1 MFTSAESWST
11 QQLAEFVAFISASSN
26 ELEACQ
32 RAVERAAEA
41 LEAEVCA
48 LVQGDRVLAGIG
60 FPEGFLPTAEDIE
73 AISARSEHRELGGL
87 GRLWTISTALD
98 QPSDALLLGRM
109 GEEGFSQEE
118 ADLLRGMGRAL
129 ALTLRML
136 RTLDHERELRLAS
149 QREVRQRKKI
159 ERELAHQALHDPLTD
174 LPNRNLLRDRA
185 VRALEHSASS
195 SSLVGALLVGL
206 DHFKLVNESV
216 GHAGGD
222 ELLIGLAARWHKSLS
237 EGDFERYGC
246 TVARTGGDEFAVLC
260 ENLDSEHDALAIA
273 ERLQLALR
281 TPFAIDG
288 EVLTVTA
295 SIGIAMSTAP
305 AAKEV
310 AHAAA
315 DDLLRSADVAMSR
328 AKEMGRNRY
337 EVFDEEMRLRLLD
350 RVRIESELRS
360 AIELGQLRLLYQPV
374 VSIDDASIVTVE
386 ALARWEH
393 PERGMLGPMA
403 FIPIAEQSDLIVRLG
418 QWVIEEAC
426 AQLKRWE
433 EENPEAARLR
443 VSVNV
448 SARQLTPAL
457 VGSFRSALQAAGVEP
472 DRIAVEITESLLI
485 EQAKSSESVLAAL
498 KELGVG
504 IVLDDFGTGYS
515 SLSYLKSLPIDQL
528 KLDRSFISSL
538 VEDPRSAKIV
548 SATIEMARALGLS
561 VVAEGVETHEQ
572 LKVLQRLRCDY
583 AQGFYFSLP
592 EPPRAIAQQIVEA
605 SLFEPLEDFDAPA
618 PVAAAVSP
626 ESFAAADDAKR
637 RLFIGRVAGLFF
649 TAGSAV
655 IVPANLLLNRHQA
668 SLLLAAGLAL
678 LAFSSG
684 VVCFLIRWERQSDR
698 WIHGTALVATLQVI
712 LIVGTIGH
720 PSVFSWF
727 YVLIAVAAGYA
738 FPGRRTLA
746 GYALLLAG
754 ATLFDLITFPTRAV
768 DALPGAVVEI
778 AVLWL
783 AIAATAALR
792 EQLEEGKA
800 ELRELAVRDP
810 LTGIGNYRLLHDRL
824 DYELRRHARVQ
835 RQFALLLIDLDRFKE
850 VNERLGHA
858 AGDEVLRRVAR
869 ALSGV
874 VRQQDTVARQGG
886 DEFAVLA
893 PETDRIGAEALARR
907 IRERIAEVKI
917 ADARIGATIG
927 SAVYAEDG
935 GSAQTL
941 LARADAQL
949 IADKARTRGP
959 AAELGYPPPAPAV
972 VAPETVGAPAVRIA

>member
-11 QQLAEFVAFISASSN
+11 QQLAEFVAFISASNN
-26 ELEACQ
+26 EIEACQ

-48 LVQGDRVLAGIG
+48 LIQGDRVLAGIG
-60 FPEGFLPTAEDIE
+60 FPEGCLPTAEDIR
-73 AISARSEHRELGGL
+73 AISARAEHRDLPGL
-87 GRLWTISTALD
+87 GHVWTISTALD
-98 QPSDALLLGRM
+98 QASDALLLGRM

-136 RTLDHERELRLAS
+136 RTLDHERDLRLAS

-195 SSLVGALLVGL
+195 LVGALILGL

-222 ELLIGLAARWHKSLS
+222 ELLITLAARWRESLS
-237 EGDFERYGC
+237 DGDFERYGC

-273 ERLQLALR
+273 QRLQLALR
-281 TPFAIDG
+281 APFAVDG
-288 EVLTVTA
+288 EMLTVTA

-305 AAKEV
+305 ATKDV

-328 AKEMGRNRY
+328 AKEIGRNRY

-350 RVRIESELRS
+350 RVRTESELRS

-386 ALARWEH
+386 ALVRWDH

-418 QWVIEEAC
+418 RWVIEEAC

-457 VGSFRSALQAAGVEP
+457 VDSLRSALEAAGLGP

-485 EQAKSSESVLAAL
+485 EQAEFSESVLAAL

-515 SLSYLKSLPIDQL
+515 SLSYLKSLPIDQM

-583 AQGFYFSLP
+583 AQGFYFSVP
-592 EPPRAIAQQIVEA
+592 EPPRAIARQMVEA
-605 SLFEPLEDFDAPA
+605 SLFEPMEDFDAPA
-618 PVAAAVSP
+618 PVSTTASP
-626 ESFAAADDAKR
+626 ESVVATDDAKR

-649 TAGSAV
+649 TVGAAV
-655 IVPANLLLNRHQA
+655 IVPANLLLNHQA

-678 LAFSSG
+678 LALSSG
-684 VVCFLIRWERQSDR
+684 VVCFVIRWERHSDR
-698 WIHGTALVATLQVI
+698 WIHGTALLATLQVI

-720 PSVFSWF
+720 ASVFSWF

-754 ATLFDLITFPTRAV
+754 AMLFDLISFHTRSS
-768 DALPGAVVEI
+768 DALPRTVIQIV
-778 AVLWL
+778 VLWL
-783 AIAATAALR
+783 VIVATAALR
-792 EQLEEGKA
+792 EELEAGKA

-835 RQFALLLIDLDRFKE
+835 RQFALLLIDLDRFKQ

-917 ADARIGATIG
+917 ADTRIGATIG

-959 AAELGYPPPAPAV
+959 APELGYLPHAPAV
-972 VAPETVGAPAVRIA
+972 VAANTVGPPAVQIA

>member
-1 MFTSAESWST
+1 MFASAESWST
-11 QQLAEFVAFISASSN
+11 QQLAEFVAFVSGSN
-26 ELEACQ
+26 DEAEACQ

-48 LVQGDRVLAGIG
+48 LVRGDQLLAGIG
-60 FPEGFLPTAEDIE
+60 FPDGSPPTAEE
-73 AISARSEHRELGGL
+73 MKAIAQRPERRELANL
-87 GRLWTISTALD
+87 GPLWTITTALD
-98 QPSDALLLGRM
+98 EPSDALLLGRM

-118 ADLLRGMGRAL
+118 ADLLRGMGRVL

-136 RTLDHERELRLAS
+136 RTLDHERDLRRAS

-185 VRALEHSASS
+185 VRSIQRPSGSS
-195 SSLVGALLVGL
+195 WLIGALLIDI

-222 ELLIGLAARWHKSLS
+222 ELLMTLADRWRESLS
-237 EGDFERYGC
+237 DDDFQRYGS
-246 TVARTGGDEFAVLC
+246 TVARTGGDEFVVLC
-260 ENLDSEHDALAIA
+260 ENLASEHDALAIA
-273 ERLQLALR
+273 QRLQVALQA
-281 TPFAIDG
+281 PFNIGG
-288 EVLTVTA
+288 EELSVTA
-295 SIGIAMSTAP
+295 SIGIAMSEVCP
-305 AAKEV
+305 AKDGAQ
-310 AHAAA
+310 AAA
-315 DDLLRSADVAMSR
+315 DALLRSADVAMSK
-328 AKEMGRNRY
+328 AKETGRNRY
-337 EVFDEEMRLRLLD
+337 EVFDEEMRLRLLE
-350 RVRIESELRS
+350 RMRIESELRA

-374 VSIDDASIVTVE
+374 VSVDDTSIVTVE
-386 ALARWEH
+386 ALVRWNH
-393 PERGMLGPMA
+393 PERGMLGPVA
-403 FIPIAEQSDLIVRLG
+403 FIPIAEQSDLIVSLG

-426 AQLKRWE
+426 AQLRQWE
-433 EENPEAARLR
+433 KENPDASRLR

-457 VGSFRSALQAAGVEP
+457 VDSLAAALERAEVKPE
-472 DRIAVEITESLLI
+472 RIALEVTESLLI
-485 EQAKSSESVLAAL
+485 EQAESSGTVLAAL

-515 SLSYLKSLPIDQL
+515 SLSYLKSLPLDQI

-548 SATIEMARALGLS
+548 SATIEMARALGMS
-561 VVAEGVETHEQ
+561 VVAEGVETSEQ

-592 EPPRAIAQQIVEA
+592 EPPRAIAQQLLQT
-605 SLFEPLEDFDAPA
+605 SFEPLDAFDAPR
-618 PVAAAVSP
+618 PAAMTPSSDKP
-626 ESFAAADDAKR
+626 GSADDAKR
-637 RLFIGRVAGLFF
+637 RIFIGRVAGLFF
-649 TAGSAV
+649 TAGAAL
-655 IVPANLLLNRHQA
+655 IVPANLLLNRRA
-668 SLLLAAGLAL
+668 SLALAAGLAL
-678 LAFSSG
+678 LALCSA
-684 VVCFLIRWERQSDR
+684 VMCFVIRWERRSDW
-698 WIHGTALVATLQVI
+698 WIHATALLAMAQVI
-712 LIVGTIGH
+712 LMVQTIGH
-720 PSVFSWF
+720 ASVFSWF
-727 YVLIAVAAGYA
+727 YVLIAVAAAYA
-738 FPGRRTLA
+738 FPSRRTLV

-754 ATLFDLITFPTRAV
+754 AMLSPLIAPGT
-768 DALPGAVVEI
+768 LPGDSLPRTQVGI

-792 EQLEEGKA
+792 EELEAGKV

-835 RQFALLLIDLDRFKE
+835 REFAVLLIDLDRFKQ

-869 ALSGV
+869 ALSSA

-886 DEFAVLA
+886 DEFAIIA
-893 PETDRIGAEALARR
+893 PETDRTGAEILARR
-907 IRERIAEVKI
+907 IRERLYEVKI
-917 ADARIGATIG
+917 ADIRIGATIG
-927 SAVYAEDG
+927 SAVYSDDG
-935 GSAQTL
+935 GSSQTL

-949 IADKARTRGP
+949 IADKARSR
-959 AAELGYPPPAPAV
+959 ELVSAPGYPQTPFAV
-972 VAPETVGAPAVRIA
+972 VRTDIARSAAT